1 MFVGERRARDR
12 RFWNSQHTQLLRLGF
27 GSRNRGCCRQKAYCF
42 TYVCG
47 GHSFSPLGSNW
58 KDYTGPLAGAGETKL
73 SLKSTLFNDM
83 INAYIDRI
91 RLDLRKIAYM
101 SPKKRMR
108 CRIERLRVDNLI

>member
-27 GSRNRGCCRQKAYCF
+27 GSRNRGCCRQKAYFF
-42 TYVCG
+42 TYVRG
-47 GHSFSPLGSNW
+47 GHSFSLPGSNW
-58 KDYTGPLAGAGETKL
+58 KDYTGPLAGAGETKI

-101 SPKKRMR
+101 SPKK
-108 CRIERLRVDNLI
+108 ENAVSH